1 MAKTFTI
8 LGIVV
13 LAAAAW
19 VLIRAALLPNDFRLS
34 RSVTIRAPREKIF
47 ALINDMKAFNQW
59 NPFAKMD
66 PSTQTT
72 YRGPGSGPGAAF
84 EWTGTG
90 KAGQG
95 SLAIVD
101 VATPAT
107 VTMKL
112 DILKPME
119 GHNNVMFALQPAG
132 DATDVSW
139 TMTGPYPY
147 LNRIFGTIF
156 NMDKMIGGTF
166 ESGLADLKKIAEQ

>member
-66 PSTQTT
+66 PSTQST

-84 EWTGTG
+84 EWTQAPGRRD
-90 KAGQG
+90 KAAWPLWMWPHRRQ
-95 SLAIVD
+95 L
-101 VATPAT
+101 P
-107 VTMKL
+107 
-112 DILKPME
+112 
-119 GHNNVMFALQPAG
+119 
-132 DATDVSW
+132 
-139 TMTGPYPY
+139 
-147 LNRIFGTIF
+147 
-156 NMDKMIGGTF
+156 
-166 ESGLADLKKIAEQ
+166 